1 MKKRVIIIVF
11 VVLFIGVGA
20 LVYFGQWKAKN
31 DELYYS
37 GTIEATEVVLSSQV
51 AGKIEKILKDEG
63 AAITKGDTLILLD
76 TESLDL
82 QFKQAAALRDV
93 AKAQYDLLLKGAR
106 KEDVQQAAE
115 GLNQAEANYNLAKTD
130 KERMEN
136 LFKSQS
142 VTKKQL
148 DDAIARFDI
157 AQAQL
162 NSAKESLTKI
172 KNIAR
177 PEEIAQGKANY
188 EKTEA
193 ALAIIAKSIRDCY
206 VTSPISGFIVK
217 QFAEEGES
225 VVLMSS
231 LIKVADLSN
240 VEMSI
245 YVSETDL
252 GKVKLNQK
260 VEVTVDSFADK
271 KYEGK
276 VIYISPTAEFT
287 PKTIQTKDERTKLV
301 FKVKVKINNPNFEL
315 KAGMPADARIATS

>member
-1 MKKRVIIIVF
+1 MEKLKSAFGLIGIAIIVVIIA
-11 VVLFIGVGA
+11 GCNG
-20 LVYFGQWKAKN
+20 N
-31 DELYYS
+31 DENIIDES
-37 GTIEATEVVLSSQV
+37 GTIEATEIVISSQV

-63 AAITKGDTLILLD
+63 AAITAGDTLILLD
-76 TESLDL
+76 TESLNL
-82 QFKQAAALRDV
+82 QHKQAAALRDV

-106 KEDVQQAAE
+106 KEDIQQASE
-115 GLNQAEANYNLAKTD
+115 GLNQAETNYKLAKTD

-136 LFKSQS
+136 LFHSQS
-142 VTKKQL
+142 VTNKQL
-148 DDAIARFDI
+148 DDALARFDI
-157 AQAQL
+157 AQAQY
-162 NSAKESLTKI
+162 NSAKENLIKI

-188 EKTEA
+188 ERSEA
-193 ALAIIAKSIRDCY
+193 ALAIIEKSIRDCY

-225 VVLMSS
+225 VVPMTS

-260 VEVTVDSFADK
+260 VDVTVDSFADK
-271 KYEGK
+271 KFEGK

-301 FKVKVKINNPNFEL
+301 FKVKVKIGNPNFEL
-315 KAGMPADARIATS
+315 KAGMPADARIVVS